1 MDALLTHE
9 SSLMAQ
15 EVAAS
20 SGDILIAARDVSLT
34 YESKHG
40 ATEALRPISLEV
52 REEQFVSLIG
62 PSGCGKTTFLKI
74 VGDLIPPTS
83 GVIQIAGQ
91 EPVRL
96 RRNGQIGF
104 VFQDSVLL
112 QWKTVR
118 ENIRFLCGIVGKQLN
133 DGRLEELLQLVGLKG
148 FDHSLPY
155 ELSGGMRQRVSIARA
170 LALDPLLFLMD
181 EPFGALDE
189 ITREKMNL
197 ELLRIWS
204 ERRKTVL
211 FVTHSIHEAVFLS
224 DRVVVMTSRPGRIY
238 ADVPIDLPRPR
249 TLKDR
254 YSAQT
259 AELVRYLHNQLEEAE
274 QRGHS

>member
-1 MDALLTHE
+1 VDASLTHDSPLAVRE
-9 SSLMAQ
+9 ETAFPG
-15 EVAAS
+15 EA
-20 SGDILIAARDVSLT
+20 LIAARDVTLT
-34 YESKHG
+34 YTSQHG
-40 ATEALRPISLEV
+40 STEALRPTTLEV
-52 REEQFVSLIG
+52 REEEFVSLIG

-83 GVIQIAGQ
+83 GVIQIAGK
-91 EPVRL
+91 EPEQL

-112 QWKTVR
+112 PWKTVR
-118 ENIRFLCGIVGKQLN
+118 QNIRFLCGLAGRQLN

-148 FDHSLPY
+148 FDHSLPH

-170 LALDPLLFLMD
+170 LALDPLLLLMD

-204 ERRKTVL
+204 ERRKTVV

-224 DRVVVMTSRPGRIY
+224 DRVVVMTSRPGRIF
-238 ADVPIDLPRPR
+238 ADVPIDVPRPR
-249 TLKDR
+249 TLKGR
-254 YSAQT
+254 YSAET

-274 QRGHS
+274 QGGDG